1 MRMKTYI
8 QINGKWYRTYRVNDW
23 YDVLCWVLAIGLLG
37 TVGFAALTGR
47 LAC

>member
-1 MRMKTYI
+1 MTKKQYI
-8 QINGKWYRTYRVNDW
+8 NIDGIWHEVHTTNDW
-23 YDVLCWVLAIGLLG
+23 YDWLCWALAVGLLG